1 MASNFEFYSPTRVI
15 FGKGTEQRVGAL
27 VREYGG
33 TRVLIVYGGKS
44 AVRSGVL
51 DRAENSLAEAGI
63 SSWTLGGVVPNPHLD
78 KVYEGICIGKEN
90 SIDFLLAVGGGSV
103 IDTAKAIAYGL
114 AEPEKDVWELYEH
127 TRTARKC
134 LPVASILTIAAAG
147 SETSNSSV
155 ITRVDTH
162 QKRAYNDDIS
172 RPKFAIMDPEL
183 TKTLP
188 DYQTESGCADIMM
201 HTMERYFT
209 NGGNMELTDA
219 LAEGL
224 LRTVMKNAVILH
236 TDPANYEARA
246 EVMWAG
252 SLSHNGLTGCGI
264 ASGDFMS
271 HKLEH
276 EMGGMFDVTHGAGLA
291 ALWPSWARYVYKDCL
306 PRFVR
311 FARNVMGV
319 TTDGTD
325 LDILESPFRKMFS
338 VRVFWL
344 VLLTL
349 FGVVTSTFVAAQ
361 EEILSQVIVLAAF
374 IAPIVDMGGN
384 AGSQS
389 ATLVI
394 RAMAL
399 GDVSL
404 RWQDVWRVVR
414 RELPV
419 AAALGLVVAAMETV
433 LAWFSKGID
442 LDVLLVVGL
451 SMLVCTVLG
460 GIIGVLLPFVAR
472 RIGTD
477 PATLSS
483 PLITSIM
490 DLVGVFIYFAFAY
503 AFLGDL
509 LQQAG

>member
-1 MASNFEFYSPTRVI
+1 M
-15 FGKGTEQRVGAL
+15 
-27 VREYGG
+27 
-33 TRVLIVYGGKS
+33 
-44 AVRSGVL
+44 
-51 DRAENSLAEAGI
+51 
-63 SSWTLGGVVPNPHLD
+63 
-78 KVYEGICIGKEN
+78 
-90 SIDFLLAVGGGSV
+90 
-103 IDTAKAIAYGL
+103 
-114 AEPEKDVWELYEH
+114 
-127 TRTARKC
+127 
-134 LPVASILTIAAAG
+134 
-147 SETSNSSV
+147 
-155 ITRVDTH
+155 DTH

-264 ASGDFMS
+264 ACGDFMS

-325 LDILESPFRKMFS
+325 
-338 VRVFWL
+338 
-344 VLLTL
+344 
-349 FGVVTSTFVAAQ
+349 
-361 EEILSQVIVLAAF
+361 EEI
-374 IAPIVDMGGN
+374 
-384 AGSQS
+384 
-389 ATLVI
+389 
-394 RAMAL
+394 AL
-399 GDVSL
+399 
-404 RWQDVWRVVR
+404 
-414 RELPV
+414 
-419 AAALGLVVAAMETV
+419 
-433 LAWFSKGID
+433 KGIEAMVD
-442 LDVLLVVGL
+442 FYHSIGMPASFHELGIDPTGAVGPVLW
-451 SMLVCTVLG
+451 SQIITLG
-460 GIIGVLLPFVAR
+460 EE
-472 RIGTD
+472 
-477 PATLSS
+477 
-483 PLITSIM
+483 
-490 DLVGVFIYFAFAY
+490 Y
-503 AFLGDL
+503 
-509 LQQAG
+509 

>member
-15 FGKGTEQRVGAL
+15 FSKGTEQRVGAL

-33 TRVLIVYGGKS
+33 TRVLVVYGGKS
-44 AVRSGVL
+44 AIRSGVL
-51 DRAENSLAEAGI
+51 DRAEKSLTEAGL

-78 KVYEGICIGKEN
+78 KVYEGIRIGREN
-90 SIDFLLAVGGGSV
+90 GIDFLLAVGGGSV

-114 AEPEKDVWELYEH
+114 AEPDKDVWELYEH
-127 TRTARKC
+127 TRKAQKC

-155 ITRVDTH
+155 ITREDTH
-162 QKRAYNDDIS
+162 QKRAYNDDLS
-172 RPKFAIMDPEL
+172 RPKFAIMDPKL

-224 LRTVMKNAVILH
+224 LRTVMKNARILH
-236 TDPANYEARA
+236 TDPANDEARA

-271 HKLEH
+271 HKMEH

-319 TTDGTD
+319 TADGTD
-325 LDILESPFRKMFS
+325 EE
-338 VRVFWL
+338 VA
-344 VLLTL
+344 LLGIDAMVDFYHSIGMPASFHEL
-349 FGVVTSTFVAAQ
+349 G
-361 EEILSQVIVLAAF
+361 
-374 IAPIVDMGGN
+374 IAPTDAQIDEMARRCLEASG
-384 AGSQS
+384 
-389 ATLVI
+389 T
-394 RAMAL
+394 AL
-399 GDVSL
+399 GSAKKLSL
-404 RWQDVWRVVR
+404 DDIIAIYH
-414 RELPV
+414 
-419 AAALGLVVAAMETV
+419 AAN
-433 LAWFSKGID
+433 K
-442 LDVLLVVGL
+442 
-451 SMLVCTVLG
+451 
-460 GIIGVLLPFVAR
+460 
-472 RIGTD
+472 
-477 PATLSS
+477 
-483 PLITSIM
+483 
-490 DLVGVFIYFAFAY
+490 
-503 AFLGDL
+503 
-509 LQQAG
+509 